1 MALLFRRATLPVAC
15 LGFLCFA
22 ITANPQRQQV
32 PPASGARILLLPRQI
47 VSGERA
53 TLAVLDWNG
62 RLTPGV
68 TVNFS
73 NGDKFT
79 TDASGRSLFV
89 APLAPGVIFGSI
101 PGRPGKVAT
110 AILSPTEASS
120 TSVEFSSAPRF
131 ASLTDR
137 FEILGRGFCGE
148 ADANHV
154 TIGGLS
160 SLVLA
165 SSPTALVVLPPLD
178 LHDGNAPVTVTCAKR
193 QPAQLSVTFVGL
205 ELEADGSP
213 LKPDERR
220 SLTVRVEGTTA
231 RVNLEAKN
239 LAPDIADLGGGNPC
253 RTASS
258 GGTDNVA
265 KFEVVGRKNG
275 NFMISIRL
283 IPSMGKPQ

>member
-1 MALLFRRATLPVAC
+1 MALLFRRAALPVAC

-22 ITANPQRQQV
+22 IVANPQQQQG

-89 APLAPGVIFGSI
+89 APLAPGVMFGSI

-120 TSVEFSSAPRF
+120 TSVAISSAPRF
-131 ASLTDR
+131 ASLTNR
-137 FEILGRGFCGE
+137 FEILGKGFCGE

-154 TIGGLS
+154 TIGGLN

-178 LHDGNAPVTVTCAKR
+178 LQAGSASVTVTCAKR
-193 QPAQLSVTFVGL
+193 QPAQLSVTFVAL
-205 ELEADGSP
+205 ELQADDSP

-220 SLTVRVEGTTA
+220 SLTVRVQGTTA

-239 LAPDIADLGGGNPC
+239 LASDIADLTGGNPF

-275 NFMISIRL
+275 NFLISIRL
-283 IPSMGKPQ
+283 IPSMGKPR

>member
-1 MALLFRRATLPVAC
+1 MAQLFRSVITPLAC
-15 LGFLCFA
+15 VGFLCFTIA
-22 ITANPQRQQV
+22 ANPQQQQG

-89 APLAPGVIFGSI
+89 APLDPGVIFGSL

-110 AILSPTEASS
+110 AILSPTEANS
-120 TSVEFSSAPRF
+120 TSVEISSAPRF

-137 FEILGRGFCGE
+137 FEILGKGFCGE
-148 ADANHV
+148 ADANHAE
-154 TIGGLS
+154 IGGLG

-178 LHDGNAPVTVTCAKR
+178 LQAGSASVTVTCAKR
-193 QPAQLSVTFVGL
+193 QPARFSITFVGL
-205 ELEADGSP
+205 ELQADGSP
-213 LKPDERR
+213 LRPDERR
-220 SLTVRVEGTTA
+220 SLTVRVQGTTTP
-231 RVNLEAKN
+231 VNLEAKN
-239 LAPDIADLGGGNPC
+239 LAPDIADLIGGNPSK
-253 RTASS
+253 TASS
-258 GGTDNVA
+258 GGTENVA

-283 IPSMGKPQ
+283 TPSMGKPR